1 MEYEETIICYQDCLQ
16 GKVRLSTKIA
26 DVKGETDKAKTAKE
40 TKELKTKKKWI
51 HVAWTKKIHFEFVNV
66 MLGW

>member
-1 MEYEETIICYQDCLQ
+1 M
-16 GKVRLSTKIA
+16 RLSTKIA

-40 TKELKTKKKWI
+40 TKELKTKKKRI

-66 MLGW
+66 MFGWAGNQA